1 MGNLRNNNAFMKK
14 IFCFLFLYIIA
25 ILAAIAQQDPQFSFN
40 KETQLTVN
48 PGYAGHDGAMSGVI
62 LNRYQWVGITGAPK
76 TLVFSVGATS
86 KLFGLNS
93 GVGFNIIS
101 DEIGFFKNIS
111 IGIDYAYRMK
121 TGIGELGIGTSLGFF
136 NMSINPEWYIPESDF
151 HQSLSDET
159 GIIPTSEASQLA
171 FDMGIGAFLRSK
183 DYFVGVSATH
193 INQASIVLSDQAR
206 TFLARH
212 YYLSAGYNISLT
224 NPLFELQPSAYFKT
238 DGAAFQTDFL
248 VDLVYK
254 KRFSAG
260 LNYRI
265 NDAVCVL
272 LGFELNNG
280 LKIGYAYD
288 LTTSAL
294 SGYTGGSHE
303 IYLSYSLDLGKNRNK
318 KYKSI
323 RYL

>member
-1 MGNLRNNNAFMKK
+1 MGKRSHNSAFMKK
-14 IFCFLFLYIIA
+14 LFCFLFLYIIA

-40 KETQLTVN
+40 KLTQLTVN
-48 PGYAGHDGAMSGVI
+48 PGYAGNDGAMSGVI
-62 LNRYQWVGITGAPK
+62 LNRYQWVGIAGAPK
-76 TLVFSVGATS
+76 TLVFSVGSSS

-101 DEIGFFKNIS
+101 DEIGYSKNIWVS
-111 IGIDYAYRMK
+111 IDYAYRMK
-121 TGIGELGIGTSLGFF
+121 TSIGDLGIGTSLGFS
-136 NMSINPEWYIPESDF
+136 NMSINANWYIPESDYY
-151 HQSLSDET
+151 QQPNETSL
-159 GIIPTSEASQLA
+159 EASRMA

-183 DYFVGVSATH
+183 DYYIGLSATH
-193 INQASIVLSDQAR
+193 INQASIVLSDQTR

-224 NPLFELQPSAYFKT
+224 DPLFELQPSVYFKS

-248 VDLVYK
+248 MDLVYK

-265 NDAVCVL
+265 NDAISVL

-280 LKIGYAYD
+280 LKVGYAYD
-288 LTTSAL
+288 IITSAL
-294 SGYTGGSHE
+294 AGNTGGSHE
-303 IYLSYSLDLGKNRNK
+303 IYLSYSIDLGKNRNK
-318 KYKSI
+318 KYKSV

>member
-1 MGNLRNNNAFMKK
+1 MGKLSHNNAFMKK

-40 KETQLTVN
+40 KVTQLTVN
-48 PGYAGHDGAMSGVI
+48 PGFAGNDGAINGVI

-76 TLVFSVGATS
+76 TLVFSVGSTS

-121 TGIGELGIGTSLGFF
+121 TSLGDLGVGTSLGFF
-136 NMSINPEWYIPESDF
+136 NMSIKPEWYIPESDY

-159 GIIPTSEASQLA
+159 GIIPTTEASKLA
-171 FDMGIGAFLRSK
+171 FDMGIGAFLRSEN
-183 DYFVGVSATH
+183 YFVGVSATH
-193 INQASIVLSDQAR
+193 INQASIVLSDEAR

-212 YYLSAGYNISLT
+212 YYLSAGYNINLT
-224 NPLFELQPSAYFKT
+224 NPLFELQPSVYLKT
-238 DGAAFQTDFL
+238 DMAAYQMDFL
-248 VDLVYK
+248 IDLVYK
-254 KRFSAG
+254 KRLSAG

-265 NDAVCVL
+265 NDAIGVL

-288 LTTSAL
+288 IITSAL
-294 SGYTGGSHE
+294 FGYTGGSHE
-303 IYLSYSLDLGKNRNK
+303 LYLSYSLDLGKNRNK
-318 KYKSI
+318 KYKSV

>member
-1 MGNLRNNNAFMKK
+1 
-14 IFCFLFLYIIA
+14 
-25 ILAAIAQQDPQFSFN
+25 
-40 KETQLTVN
+40 
-48 PGYAGHDGAMSGVI
+48 MSGVI

-76 TLVFSVGATS
+76 TLVFSVGSAS

-121 TGIGELGIGTSLGFF
+121 TSLGDIGIGTSLGFF
-136 NMSINPEWYIPESDF
+136 NMSIKPEWYIPESDY

-159 GIIPTSEASQLA
+159 GIIPTTEASKLA

-193 INQASIVLSDQAR
+193 INQASIVLSDEAR

-224 NPLFELQPSAYFKT
+224 DPLFELQPSVYFKT
-238 DGAAFQTDFL
+238 DMAAYQVDLL

-265 NDAVCVL
+265 NDAIGVL

-288 LTTSAL
+288 IITSAL

-303 IYLSYSLDLGKNRNK
+303 LYLSYSLDLGKNRIK
-318 KYKSI
+318 KYKSV

>member
-1 MGNLRNNNAFMKK
+1 MKK

-25 ILAAIAQQDPQFSFN
+25 ILAAVAQQDPQFSFN
-40 KETQLTVN
+40 KVTQLTVN
-48 PGYAGHDGAMSGVI
+48 PGFAGNDGAISGVI

-76 TLVFSVGATS
+76 TLVFSVGSAS

-111 IGIDYAYRMK
+111 VGADYAYRMK
-121 TGIGELGIGTSLGFF
+121 TSIGELGIGTSLGFY
-136 NMSINPEWYIPESDF
+136 NMSIKPEWYIPESDY
-151 HQSLSDET
+151 HQSLSEET
-159 GIIPTSEASQLA
+159 GIIPTTEASQLA
-171 FDMGIGAFLRSK
+171 FDVGIGAFLSSK
-183 DYFVGVSATH
+183 NYFVGVSATH
-193 INQASIVLSDQAR
+193 INQASIVLSDEAR

-224 NPLFELQPSAYFKT
+224 DPLFELQPSVYFKT

-254 KRFSAG
+254 QRFSAG

-265 NDAVCVL
+265 NDAICVL

>member
-1 MGNLRNNNAFMKK
+1 MGNLSHNNAFMKK

-40 KETQLTVN
+40 KVTQLTVN
-48 PGYAGHDGAMSGVI
+48 PGFAGNDGVMSGVI
-62 LNRYQWVGITGAPK
+62 LNRYQWDGIAGAPK
-76 TLVFSVGATS
+76 TLVFSVGAAS
-86 KLFGLNS
+86 KLLGLDS
-93 GVGFNIIS
+93 GIGFNIIS
-101 DEIGFFKNIS
+101 DEIGYSKNIWVS
-111 IGIDYAYRMK
+111 IDYAYRLK
-121 TGIGELGIGTSLGFF
+121 TSIGDLGIGTSLGFS
-136 NMSINPEWYIPESDF
+136 NMSINANWYFPESDF
-151 HQSLSDET
+151 YQKPDET
-159 GIIPTSEASQLA
+159 SLEASRLA

-183 DYFVGVSATH
+183 DYYIGLSATH
-193 INQASIVLSDQAR
+193 INQASIVLSDQTR

-212 YYLSAGYNISLT
+212 YYLSAGYNISLS
-224 NPLFELQPSAYFKT
+224 NPLFELLPSLYFKT
-238 DGAAFQTDFL
+238 DGAGFQADFL

-265 NDAVCVL
+265 NDAICVL
-272 LGFELNNG
+272 TGFELNNG

-288 LTTSAL
+288 IITSAL

-303 IYLSYSLDLGKNRNK
+303 FYLSYSLDLGKNRNK
-318 KYKSI
+318 KYKSV

>member
-1 MGNLRNNNAFMKK
+1 MGKLSHNNAFMKK

-40 KETQLTVN
+40 KATQLTVN
-48 PGYAGHDGAMSGVI
+48 PGYAGNDGAINGVI
-62 LNRYQWVGITGAPK
+62 LNRYQWVGIAGAPK
-76 TLVFSVGATS
+76 TLVFSVGAAS
-86 KLFGLNS
+86 SLFGLNS

-111 IGIDYAYRMK
+111 VGIDYAYRTK
-121 TGIGELGIGTSLGFF
+121 TGVGDLGIGASLGFF
-136 NMSINPEWYIPESDF
+136 NMSINPDWYIPESPY
-151 HQSLSDET
+151 HQKVADET
-159 GIIPTSEASQLA
+159 GIIPTTEASRLA

-183 DYFVGVSATH
+183 DYFIGVSATH
-193 INQASIVLSDQAR
+193 INQASIVLSDEAR

-224 NPLFELQPSAYFKT
+224 DPLFELQPSVYFKT
-238 DGAAFQTDFL
+238 DGVSYQTDFL
-248 VDLVYK
+248 IDLVYK

-265 NDAVCVL
+265 NDAIGIL

-288 LTTSAL
+288 IITSAL

-303 IYLSYSLDLGKNRNK
+303 LYLSYSLDLGKNRNK